1 MRNVVI
7 GRRNCLT
14 MRKLLCSLTALVLLG
29 LQTFAQDQCVDLG
42 IEVEVV
48 AEHNYSA
55 GDPLEALN
63 GQTTYRLYV
72 TTGSATDF
80 LSAVAGD
87 DTNPINITTST
98 SFFQEPTIS
107 VLTGD
112 DNNEAFYAAFPLQQY
127 DSWVT
132 IGRASSA
139 DAGGDV
145 NAVSGLVDWAGN
157 FEDGNNLEISDAIG
171 GSWFA
176 LNGDVNGVVGDDLK
190 VLLGQFTTDGDFSG
204 NVYVQIFPNSVG
216 SDEYRCNLEFAYM
229 AEEVE
234 GCTNDAACNF
244 DPAATLDDGSCDL
257 PNGCTDDMACNFDF
271 NATCDDGSCVIVS
284 AGELSGDNGD
294 VACSGDGM
302 SDLVSFIYESF
313 DSEGSNTAW
322 VVTDLAAN
330 ILAIIPSTPMAFD
343 MIDIDFEGYA
353 AGEVLV
359 WYITYTDL
367 FNAGIGE
374 NAAELEGCFDL
385 SNPVSVSIAA
395 AGCNDPI
402 AINYNADACG
412 DDGSC
417 EYDGEACMV
426 ACPEDM
432 MLECTDDTTPAATG
446 IPTLSGNCG
455 EAEVTMLDD
464 VMAGDDCLYTI
475 TRTWEITIP
484 DGNVETCSQVLTVMD
499 TTGPAF
505 IDFPENVV
513 VECEEDIP
521 AVFVVDAED
530 ACSGLDSVAVF
541 TSVTGYPVEECI
553 TSTSYGLGDDWAV
566 WLPVLETSG
575 VSLTDDFVPSGELSY
590 TKYNDGTA
598 HVSGMV
604 VNNMNISQGFI
615 VDFWF
620 ENTVDWETW
629 STGLGRSYKD
639 DAGFAAAG
647 GDLWTTWDYME
658 MVNGFSTLTGF
669 GDFEGSV
676 LSLNHMPSNYYF
688 GFQCG
693 EAANNKNSNFG
704 MSGWFTYTGIINGEV
719 VSGHGDINVDKEC
732 TPVPP
737 PSVLCSEEV
746 QETIFYRAVDNCG
759 NATMDS
765 YTVTVN
771 DTTDPVF
778 TVVPE
783 DLLLECNEVPVPV
796 FEGIE
801 ATDNCD
807 CELIFLPMEESE
819 IEGTTCNYSFTRTWS
834 VLDCCGNRA
843 DHTQTITVV
852 DSVAP
857 VFTFVPADVTYE
869 CDVDFELEDATSE
882 DNCQVV
888 VSDVTS
894 ETIAGDCP
902 QEYTIVRTF
911 TISDECNE
919 PVVATQTIIVVD
931 TTAPSVSDY
940 DVETSA
946 NCEDLESVPGPEFED
961 NCGEVTVTLETQN
974 QSGGCMGVLVRYYTA
989 TDECGNTVSVEQYI
1003 TILDT
1008 TPPVIITPVDETVE
1022 CDAVPVAPGA
1032 EGAEVSDNCAL
1043 EVDVTFSEE
1052 IISGLCDDS
1061 YTIVWTW
1068 IAVDYCEN
1076 MSEASTTITV
1086 VDTTNPVFVQ
1096 VPEDLLLECDE
1107 EIPSCDD
1114 QIVIAEDNCDEELVI
1129 ECTDNIIAGDCPQ
1142 EYTIQ
1147 RVYRAFDNCGNQ
1159 GLYMQTITIVD
1170 TTAPEFEFVAED
1182 ETIECDMDIPAADA
1196 EAFDNCGTVSIE
1208 VTEEEVAGDCP
1219 QNYSIIRTY
1228 TAMDECGNM
1237 NTAMQTITIVDT
1249 TAPVFTEVGMDETI
1263 ECDMVIP
1270 APFATAE
1277 DNCGIVT
1284 ITQVEELTPTDC
1296 PQEYTIVRMYTA
1308 TDECGNASTVIQTI
1322 TVVDTTAPEFEE
1334 YSIQVEAPCDN
1345 LEVVELTATDNCD
1358 LEVSV
1363 TFIDTPVSGG
1373 CAGVIIRDYI
1383 ATDCAGNSSTAQQ
1396 IITLT
1401 DVVAPVLM
1409 GVPSDD
1415 TFECGLEEIPA
1426 PADVTVEDNCDMEI
1440 EVMFSETENML
1451 ACGYEIVR
1459 TWSAIDHCD
1468 NEVSA
1473 SQTITIV
1480 DTTAP
1485 VFDLESY
1492 EETLDCNVQ
1501 VLLIAPEAFDAC
1513 DGDVEVTTGFE
1524 SIPGDCPNEWTEIF
1538 TYTATDNC
1546 ENTSSVSITL
1556 NYIDDSAP
1564 EFTFVPF
1571 SNEVSCD
1578 QPLPTEDATA
1588 EDNCG
1593 AVTITSNDVIVLGE
1607 CENNYEVIRSWIA
1620 TDECGNAS
1628 EAVTT
1633 YFVYDATAPVFTTV
1647 LTDVNVECVGDVP
1660 AAPEVAATDNCSE
1673 VIITSDSDMEMDDC
1687 GNYVEYIEY
1696 TATDAC
1702 GNQSFLGYSV
1712 TVDDMTAPE
1721 LEGLPSAIT
1730 VLDCEDEIPAPAEV
1744 TALDNCEGVLDV
1756 DYNEVLIGELPA
1768 EGSTADCLANTP
1780 EAFENG
1786 ELCTGED
1793 PWSLKLFNFNGLSS
1807 ALYNTIEANW
1817 IEYPDGSAT
1826 LTGSVVSNLDPNRG
1840 WNIDVEFE
1848 NALDWADWSTQE
1860 FPTSFKDDCNESGEN
1875 HFDWTYYI
1883 MTAGATLTGWG
1894 TFEDATLSIAHAP
1907 SNNFYAYQVGVAA
1920 NNVNVNYG
1928 SGGWFTYSGIFDG
1941 AEVMG
1946 SGDFAFDHDCC
1957 PRYSIERTW
1966 CAEDCSGNDICFT
1979 QLISFEGLGNTLP
1992 VAGVDAEEAQEDVA
2006 KGDAANET
2014 RLTAYPNPA
2023 MNKSFVEFTLAK
2035 ASSARVE
2042 IFSLNGQ
2049 KVADL
2054 FNADADAQQL
2064 YRIEFNAAALPV
2076 GVYLYRLTTENEVIT
2091 NRIIINK

>member
-1 MRNVVI
+1 MRNVVS
-7 GRRNCLT
+7 RRLNCLI
-14 MRKLLCSLTALVLLG
+14 MRKLLYSLTALVLLS
-29 LQTFAQDQCVDLG
+29 LQTFAQDQCLDLG

-55 GDPLEALN
+55 GNPLEALN

-80 LSAVAGD
+80 VSAVAGD
-87 DTNPINITTST
+87 ETNPINITTST

-112 DNNEAFYAAFPLQQY
+112 NNNEAFYAAFPLQQY

-132 IGRASSA
+132 IGRASSD

-145 NAVSGLVDWAGN
+145 NAVSGLVDWAGS
-157 FEDGNNLEISDAIG
+157 FEDGNSLSISDAIG

-176 LNGDVNGVVGDDLK
+176 LNGDVNGIVGDDLK

-216 SDEYRCNLEFAYM
+216 SDEYRCNLEFAYV

-271 NATCDDGSCVIVS
+271 NATCDDGSCVVVS

-302 SDLVSFIYESF
+302 SDLVSFMYESS

-330 ILAIIPSTPMAFD
+330 ILTIIPSTPMAFD
-343 MIDIDFEGYA
+343 MIDIDFEGYD

-359 WYITYTDL
+359 WYITYTEL

-374 NAAELEGCFDL
+374 NAADLEGCFDL
-385 SNPVSVSIAA
+385 SNPVSVIIDA
-395 AGCNDPI
+395 AGCADPS
-402 AINYNADACG
+402 AINYNPEACG
-412 DDGSC
+412 NDGSC
-417 EYDGEACMV
+417 EYDGEVCVV

-446 IPTLSGNCG
+446 MPTLTGNCAQ
-455 EAEVTMLDD
+455 AEVTMFDD
-464 VMAGDDCLYTI
+464 EMAGDDCLYTI
-475 TRTWEITIP
+475 TRTWEVILP
-484 DGNVETCSQVLTVMD
+484 NGNVETCSQVLTVMD
-499 TTGPAF
+499 STGPAF

-541 TSVTGYPVEECI
+541 TSVTGYPVEECV
-553 TSTSYGLGDDWAV
+553 TSTAYGLGDDWAV
-566 WLPVLETSG
+566 WLPVLETAG

-590 TKYNDGTA
+590 TKFNDGTA

-604 VNNMNISQGFI
+604 VNNMNSSQGFI

-704 MSGWFTYTGIINGEV
+704 MSGWFTYTGILNGQV

-807 CELIFLPMEESE
+807 CDLIFLPMEESE

-843 DHTQTITVV
+843 DHTQIITVV

-869 CDVDFELEDATSE
+869 CDVDFELEEATSE

-888 VSDVTS
+888 VYDVTS

-940 DVETSA
+940 DFDTSA

-974 QSGGCMGVLVRYYTA
+974 QSGGCMGVLVRFYTA

-1008 TPPVIITPVDETVE
+1008 TPPVIITPEDETVE
-1022 CDAVPVAPGA
+1022 CDAVPEAPGV

-1052 IISGLCDDS
+1052 IIPGLCDDS

-1068 IAVDYCEN
+1068 TAVDYCEN

-1086 VDTTNPVFVQ
+1086 VDTMNPVFVE

-1129 ECTDNIIAGDCPQ
+1129 ECTDNIIPGDCPQ

-1170 TTAPEFEFVAED
+1170 TTAPEFTFVPEAITLECDAEVPVVNAEAEDVCGDVTVTWADGPADQGQCPQEMFYTRTFTAVDECGNSATATQSISIVDTTAPEFTAVADDVTIQCDEAMPEPFATADDNCGEVSISVEQVSTPGDCPQESVMVRTYTAMDECGNMSTATQTITIVDTTAPVFEAYEIEVEAPCDNIVVAELIATDNCGMVSISFLDSPVSGGCAGVIIRDYVAVDECGNTATAQQIITLTDVVPPVFVDGPADMNVECDNLPAESATPIAEDNCDDEVEVTYLGESIIDGNCPYNYTIVRSWLAVDHCDNEATYTQNIVVSDTTAPEFEFVAED
-1182 ETIECDMDIPAADA
+1182 ETIECDMAIPAADA

-1308 TDECGNASTVIQTI
+1308 TDECGNASTATQTI

-1383 ATDCAGNSSTAQQ
+1383 ATDCAGNSTIAQQ

-1401 DVVAPVLM
+1401 DVVAPILI

-1426 PADVTVEDNCDMEI
+1426 PADVTVEDNC
-1440 EVMFSETENML
+1440 
-1451 ACGYEIVR
+1451 
-1459 TWSAIDHCD
+1459 
-1468 NEVSA
+1468 
-1473 SQTITIV
+1473 
-1480 DTTAP
+1480 
-1485 VFDLESY
+1485 
-1492 EETLDCNVQ
+1492 
-1501 VLLIAPEAFDAC
+1501 
-1513 DGDVEVTTGFE
+1513 
-1524 SIPGDCPNEWTEIF
+1524 
-1538 TYTATDNC
+1538 
-1546 ENTSSVSITL
+1546 
-1556 NYIDDSAP
+1556 
-1564 EFTFVPF
+1564 
-1571 SNEVSCD
+1571 
-1578 QPLPTEDATA
+1578 
-1588 EDNCG
+1588 
-1593 AVTITSNDVIVLGE
+1593 
-1607 CENNYEVIRSWIA
+1607 
-1620 TDECGNAS
+1620 
-1628 EAVTT
+1628 
-1633 YFVYDATAPVFTTV
+1633 
-1647 LTDVNVECVGDVP
+1647 
-1660 AAPEVAATDNCSE
+1660 
-1673 VIITSDSDMEMDDC
+1673 
-1687 GNYVEYIEY
+1687 
-1696 TATDAC
+1696 
-1702 GNQSFLGYSV
+1702 
-1712 TVDDMTAPE
+1712 
-1721 LEGLPSAIT
+1721 
-1730 VLDCEDEIPAPAEV
+1730 
-1744 TALDNCEGVLDV
+1744 
-1756 DYNEVLIGELPA
+1756 
-1768 EGSTADCLANTP
+1768 
-1780 EAFENG
+1780 
-1786 ELCTGED
+1786 
-1793 PWSLKLFNFNGLSS
+1793 
-1807 ALYNTIEANW
+1807 
-1817 IEYPDGSAT
+1817 
-1826 LTGSVVSNLDPNRG
+1826 
-1840 WNIDVEFE
+1840 
-1848 NALDWADWSTQE
+1848 
-1860 FPTSFKDDCNESGEN
+1860 
-1875 HFDWTYYI
+1875 
-1883 MTAGATLTGWG
+1883 
-1894 TFEDATLSIAHAP
+1894 
-1907 SNNFYAYQVGVAA
+1907 
-1920 NNVNVNYG
+1920 
-1928 SGGWFTYSGIFDG
+1928 
-1941 AEVMG
+1941 
-1946 SGDFAFDHDCC
+1946 
-1957 PRYSIERTW
+1957 
-1966 CAEDCSGNDICFT
+1966 
-1979 QLISFEGLGNTLP
+1979 
-1992 VAGVDAEEAQEDVA
+1992 
-2006 KGDAANET
+2006 
-2014 RLTAYPNPA
+2014 
-2023 MNKSFVEFTLAK
+2023 
-2035 ASSARVE
+2035 
-2042 IFSLNGQ
+2042 
-2049 KVADL
+2049 
-2054 FNADADAQQL
+2054 
-2064 YRIEFNAAALPV
+2064 
-2076 GVYLYRLTTENEVIT
+2076 
-2091 NRIIINK
+2091 